1 VNSGE
6 VAQVRHESR
15 DANVIVRIEGD
26 VDAANAVGVLDQVTR
41 VLTNFVEGLV
51 LDLSGTRHL
60 DSAGIQMLLDLDE
73 RLRSR
78 GQHLS
83 VYVTREQPL
92 RLTLTLFELE
102 RAFPLADSLEE
113 AMAKIESPAESGP

>member
-1 VNSGE
+1 VTGGE
-6 VAQVRHESR
+6 VARVRHESR
-15 DANVIVRIEGD
+15 DSNVIVRIEGD
-26 VDAANAVGVLDQVTR
+26 VDAANAAGVLDEVTR
-41 VLTNFVEGLV
+41 VLTNWVEGLV

-60 DSAGIQMLLDLDE
+60 DSAGIQMLLDLGE

-102 RAFPLADSLEE
+102 RAFPVADSLEE
-113 AMAKIESPAESGP
+113 AMAKIESPG

>member
-1 VNSGE
+1 MNGGN

-15 DANVIVRIEGD
+15 DSNVIVRIEGD
-26 VDAANAVGVLDQVTR
+26 VDAANAAGVLDQVTR

-113 AMAKIESPAESGP
+113 AMAKIESPAEGGR

>member
-26 VDAANAVGVLDQVTR
+26 VDAANAAGVLDQVTR

>member
-1 VNSGE
+1 VNGGN

-15 DANVIVRIEGD
+15 DSNVIVRIEGD
-26 VDAANAVGVLDQVTR
+26 VDAANAAGVLDQVTR

-113 AMAKIESPAESGP
+113 AMAKIESPG